1 MAYFRIFVS
10 LEGLFGALS
19 FESLILAMP
28 TGGIR
33 VRVKIEEFLFHLPF
47 IYRGDFLWCVEVCSI
62 IWDI

>member
-1 MAYFRIFVS
+1 MTYFRIFVS

-19 FESLILAMP
+19 FKSLILAMP
-28 TGGIR
+28 TGGVC

-47 IYRGDFLWCVEVCSI
+47 IDRGDFLWCVGVCSI